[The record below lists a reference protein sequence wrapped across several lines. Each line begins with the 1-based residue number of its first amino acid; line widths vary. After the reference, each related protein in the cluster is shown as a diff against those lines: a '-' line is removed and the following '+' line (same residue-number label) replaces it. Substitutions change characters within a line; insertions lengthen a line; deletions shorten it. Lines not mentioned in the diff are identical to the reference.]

1 MTERLAQNECFR
13 ELSNDF
19 GRFCTLVMKN
29 YTVNSRS
36 KIKIYRGR
44 NMSFKGKTV
53 FITGASRGIGREIA
67 LRVAQECAN
76 VVIAAKSTEEHPK
89 LGGSIYTVAKEVEEA
104 GGQALAIALDVR
116 DQEAVAIA
124 MKQAAEHFG
133 GIDVVINNAG
143 AIKLSGVELLDP
155 NRFDL
160 MYQINTRAVL
170 VCSQAALPYLKKSEN
185 PHILNLSPPLNLDE
199 KWFASYAPYTITK
212 YGMSMLTIGMSQEF
226 ANYGISVNSLWPRT
240 IIATA
245 AVEFTIGG
253 KQLFNQARLP
263 SIMADAAYEIL
274 TSENR
279 VVSGRLLIDEEILR
293 EKGVTDF
300 SKYRYADTEDELMV
314 DLFVEK

>member
-1 MTERLAQNECFR
+1 
-13 ELSNDF
+13 
-19 GRFCTLVMKN
+19 
-29 YTVNSRS
+29 
-36 KIKIYRGR
+36 
-44 NMSFKGKTV
+44 MSLKGKTV

-67 LRVAQECAN
+67 LRVAKDGAY

-104 GGQALAIALDVR
+104 GGRALAIALDVR
-116 DQEAVAIA
+116 DQAQVVQA
-124 MKQAAEHFG
+124 MQQAAEHFG

-143 AIKLSGVELLDP
+143 AIKLSGVESLDP

-160 MYQINTRAVL
+160 MYQINTRAVM

-185 PHILNLSPPLNLDE
+185 PHILNLSPPLNLNE
-199 KWFASYAPYTITK
+199 QWFASYAPYTITK
-212 YGMSMLTIGMSQEF
+212 YGMSMLTVGMSQEF
-226 ANYGISVNSLWPRT
+226 AHYGISVNSLWPRT

-245 AVEFTIGG
+245 AVEFTVGG

-263 SIMADAAYEIL
+263 TIMADAAYAIL
-274 TSENR
+274 TSEKR
-279 VVSGRLLIDEEILR
+279 AISGRLMIDEDILR

-300 SKYRYADTEDELMV
+300 AQYRYADTDDELMV